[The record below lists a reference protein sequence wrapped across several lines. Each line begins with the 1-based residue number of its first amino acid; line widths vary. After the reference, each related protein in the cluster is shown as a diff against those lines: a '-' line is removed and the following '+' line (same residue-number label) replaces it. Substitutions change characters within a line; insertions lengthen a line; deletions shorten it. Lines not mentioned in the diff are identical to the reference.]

1 MKNQVKSEMLK
12 TRVTPE
18 DKAKIEYKA
27 LSSYRT
33 ISHYLRDVALDKP
46 IIAVEGMDT
55 VADQLRRI
63 GNNLNQITR
72 LANANMIRVVD
83 LQETRKE
90 LNAVWQ
96 LLNSLPRTVR

>member
-33 ISHYLRDVALDKP
+33 ISH
-46 IIAVEGMDT
+46 
-55 VADQLRRI
+55 
-63 GNNLNQITR
+63 
-72 LANANMIRVVD
+72 
-83 LQETRKE
+83 
-90 LNAVWQ
+90 
-96 LLNSLPRTVR
+96 

>member
-1 MKNQVKSEMLK
+1 M
-12 TRVTPE
+12 
-18 DKAKIEYKA
+18 
-27 LSSYRT
+27 
-33 ISHYLRDVALDKP
+33 DKP
-46 IIAVEGMDT
+46 IIVVEGMDA